1 MNAHSQAP
9 KTQRPSLPPLVL
21 PVTGQALRVALL
33 NNDTAA
39 LTRLVLQLRI
49 AGYRVDPAR
58 LAGQLLEHG
67 CIWVEDAFGHPVP
80 LHMQVPPAEPQ
91 LQPDES
97 LGFHLAA

>member
-1 MNAHSQAP
+1 MNAPTDSP
-9 KTQRPSLPPLVL
+9 STSRPSLPPLVL
-21 PVTGQALRVALL
+21 PVTGQALREALL
-33 NNDTAA
+33 HNDTAA

-80 LHMQVPPAEPQ
+80 LHMRVPPAEPQ
-91 LQPDES
+91 LLPDES